1 MIKNQEVLHMA
12 EKKAPAKKVY
22 HVSKRAED
30 GKWAL
35 KFAGGEKVIKLFDTK
50 AEAEEAAKKMG
61 ANQDATVL
69 VHNSKGAKAG
79 KIAKAHN
86 TRK

>member
-1 MIKNQEVLHMA
+1 MA

-35 KFAGGEKVIKLFDTK
+35 KFAGGERIL
-50 AEAEEAAKKMG
+50 
-61 ANQDATVL
+61 
-69 VHNSKGAKAG
+69 
-79 KIAKAHN
+79 
-86 TRK
+86 

>member
-1 MIKNQEVLHMA
+1 MA
-12 EKKAPAKKVY
+12 EKKSAPTKVY

-35 KFAGGEKVIKLFDTK
+35 KFAGGSKVIKLFDTK
-50 AEAEEAAKKMG
+50 VEAEEAAKKMG

-69 VHNSKGAKAG
+69 IHNSKGAKAG

-86 TRK
+86 QKK